1 MNIESILLGIF
12 LCTGMVSIFALII
25 GDIIQKVHRIKNI
38 QSESDL
44 MNILN
49 RAIEREFTY
58 KINFEY
64 KIRNISVTRENVS
77 DGTFKMEEEVNELV
91 HNTIKS
97 LGKNIL
103 NDLSYYY
110 SLSSITE
117 MVFKAHMLLMT
128 EYIEKNKPKKKEY
141 VEYRVTK

>member
-1 MNIESILLGIF
+1 MNPDIYTLMLGIF
-12 LCTGMVSIFALII
+12 LCTGMVSILALII
-25 GDIIQKVHRIKNI
+25 SDAIQKVTRIKNI

-49 RAIEREFTY
+49 RAIEREFSY
-58 KINFEY
+58 KANFEF
-64 KIRNISVTRENVS
+64 KIKSITKLEKDYESIVS
-77 DGTFKMEEEVNELV
+77 EMV

-110 SLSSITE
+110 TMSTITE
-117 MVFKAHMLLMT
+117 MVFKAHMLLLT
-128 EYIEKNKPKKKEY
+128 DYIDKNKPKKKDYE
-141 VEYRVTK
+141 EYRITK